1 MKYTPS
7 MLCLLKSSLLPALL
21 LLSLSSCASEDA
33 PAPSEPF
40 QLLEASIE
48 DIHNAYRSG
57 QLTARQ
63 LVQLYLDR
71 IEAYDKNG
79 PMINSIITVN
89 PVALEDADRLD
100 ASLESSGFVGP
111 LHGIPIIIKDQ
122 IDAEG
127 MPTTMGSLL
136 FKDYY
141 PDQDAFAVRKLK
153 AAGAIILAKATLGE
167 MGGGDTHGSLFGST
181 RNPYA
186 LDRTV
191 GGSSGGSGGAVAANF
206 ATVALGQEEVASIR
220 RPASFTALVG
230 MRPSAG
236 LASRSGVYNGWPTE
250 AGSLGPMARSVKDL
264 AAVLEVLVGYDPDD
278 PITGRGLGRIPESYT
293 AFLVQ
298 DGLKGARIGIL
309 RESMRSRAGPRSE
322 DFLKVSAVFDQ
333 AVEELRAAGAVVVD
347 PVVIPD
353 LQESL
358 SKRVASPA
366 AREAFEVYFSR
377 SSNPPFESR
386 EEAVASPDFVKIFPA
401 AQRRLD
407 RPAEDRADAASI
419 HHEFLLAQDRLMTN
433 LLAVMA
439 DHQLDAIVH
448 KTVENQPAIIGDGNN
463 PPYPGSGGAT
473 NLNTFLLY
481 VPSITVPAGYTSDD
495 IPVGISFLG
504 RPYSEGTMIRLAYS
518 YEQATLHRKP
528 PESTPSLPE

>member
-1 MKYTPS
+1 V
-7 MLCLLKSSLLPALL
+7 L
-21 LLSLSSCASEDA
+21 LLSLSSCASEDT

-40 QLLEASIE
+40 QLLEANIE
-48 DIHNAYRSG
+48 DIHNAYRSR

-63 LVQLYLDR
+63 LVQRYLDR

-79 PMINSIITVN
+79 PRINSIITVN

-122 IDAEG
+122 IDTEG

-141 PDQDAFAVRKLK
+141 PDQDAFAVGKLR

-206 ATVALGQEEVASIR
+206 ATVAVGQEEVASIR

-250 AGSLGPMARSVKDL
+250 AGSLGPMARSVTDL

-278 PITGRGLGRIPESYT
+278 PLTGRGVGRIPDSYT

-298 DGLKGARIGIL
+298 DGLQGARIGIL
-309 RESMRSRAGPRSE
+309 RESMRSRVGPRSE

-333 AVEELRAAGAVVVD
+333 AVEELRAAGAVLVD

-358 SKRVASPA
+358 SKRVASPK

-377 SSNPPFESR
+377 SANPPFASR
-386 EEAVASPDFVKIFPA
+386 EEAVTSPLFSTIFPA

-407 RPAEDRADAASI
+407 RPAEDLADAASI
-419 HHEFLLAQDRLMTN
+419 QYEFLLAQDRLMTN

-439 DHQLDAIVH
+439 EHQLDAIVH

-473 NLNTFLLY
+473 NLNTFLLW

-495 IPVGISFLG
+495 LPVGITFLG
-504 RPYSEGTMIRLAYS
+504 RPYSEGTMITLAYS
-518 YEQATLHRKP
+518 YEQATLHRTP

>member
-153 AAGAIILAKATLGE
+153 AAGAIILGKSHTRRN
-167 MGGGDTHGSLFGST
+167 GG
-181 RNPYA
+181 R
-186 LDRTV
+186 
-191 GGSSGGSGGAVAANF
+191 
-206 ATVALGQEEVASIR
+206 
-220 RPASFTALVG
+220 
-230 MRPSAG
+230 
-236 LASRSGVYNGWPTE
+236 
-250 AGSLGPMARSVKDL
+250 
-264 AAVLEVLVGYDPDD
+264 
-278 PITGRGLGRIPESYT
+278 
-293 AFLVQ
+293 
-298 DGLKGARIGIL
+298 
-309 RESMRSRAGPRSE
+309 
-322 DFLKVSAVFDQ
+322 
-333 AVEELRAAGAVVVD
+333 
-347 PVVIPD
+347 
-353 LQESL
+353 
-358 SKRVASPA
+358 
-366 AREAFEVYFSR
+366 
-377 SSNPPFESR
+377 
-386 EEAVASPDFVKIFPA
+386 
-401 AQRRLD
+401 
-407 RPAEDRADAASI
+407 
-419 HHEFLLAQDRLMTN
+419 
-433 LLAVMA
+433 
-439 DHQLDAIVH
+439 
-448 KTVENQPAIIGDGNN
+448 
-463 PPYPGSGGAT
+463 
-473 NLNTFLLY
+473 
-481 VPSITVPAGYTSDD
+481 
-495 IPVGISFLG
+495 
-504 RPYSEGTMIRLAYS
+504 
-518 YEQATLHRKP
+518 
-528 PESTPSLPE
+528 